1 MAKAKGLPTLIRLQQ
16 RELDN
21 LRKRMVILQQN
32 RESLLAQAEA
42 LLSELEKEVQLAGEL
57 AGMAGFFG
65 DYSKRIKGQREGLFK
80 EAAKL
85 DKKIEALSLEINY
98 AFSELKKY
106 EIAYE
111 RQLQREK
118 KKREQEEQKQMDE
131 IAARKHA
138 IAQREAANPR

>member
-1 MAKAKGLPTLIRLQQ
+1 MPKAKGLPTLIRLQQ

-32 RESLLAQAEA
+32 RDTLLAQADA
-42 LLSELEKEVQLAGEL
+42 LLAELDNEVKLAGEM

-65 DYSKRIKGQREGLFK
+65 DYSKRIKGQREGLHK

-85 DKKIEALSLEINY
+85 EKKIVALSQEIAH
-98 AFSELKKY
+98 AFSELKKF
-106 EIAYE
+106 EIAYD
-111 RQLQREK
+111 RQLEKEK
-118 KKREQEEQKQMDE
+118 KRRALEEQKQLDE

-138 IAQREAANPR
+138 DGVRENASGV

>member
-32 RESLLAQAEA
+32 RDSLLAQAEA
-42 LLSELEKEVQLAGEL
+42 LLAELENEVRLAGEM

-65 DYSKRIKGQREGLFK
+65 DYSKRIKYQREGLFR

-85 DKKIEALSLEINY
+85 EKKIEALSQEISV

-111 RQLQREK
+111 RHLEREK
-118 KKREQEEQKQMDE
+118 KKRELLEQKQMDE

-138 IAQREAANPR
+138 DSLRENTGY

>member
-1 MAKAKGLPTLIRLQQ
+1 VAKAKGLPTLIRLQQ

-42 LLSELEKEVQLAGEL
+42 LLAELENEVRLAGEL
-57 AGMAGFFG
+57 AGMGGFFG
-65 DYSKRIKGQREGLFK
+65 DYSKRIKAQREGLFK

-85 DKKIEALSLEINY
+85 EKKITALAVEISN
-98 AFSELKKY
+98 AFSELKKF

-111 RQLQREK
+111 HQLAREK
-118 KKREQEEQKQMDE
+118 KKREQDEQKQMDE

-138 IAQREAANPR
+138 DALRENAGH